1 MTILFVSRV
10 FCWKTIENSRKRKST
25 DWFQENN
32 MIVNADKFQETIV
45 KGNSDISN
53 QYTLNIDDNQVTSK
67 KPVKLL
73 GINIDNRLSLDEHV
87 SSLCKKASNQLNAIS
102 RLYRNLGFKEKGVLI
117 NILVYANF
125 NYCP

>member
-32 MIVNADKFQETIV
+32 MIVNADKFQEIIV

-73 GINIDNRLSLDEHV
+73 GINIDNRLALDEHV

-117 NILVYANF
+117 NVLVYANF

>member
-32 MIVNADKFQETIV
+32 MIVNEDKFQETIV

>member
-32 MIVNADKFQETIV
+32 MIVNADKFQEIIV

-117 NILVYANF
+117 NVLVYANF

>member
-32 MIVNADKFQETIV
+32 MIVNADKFQEIIV

-117 NILVYANF
+117 NIFVYANF

>member
-32 MIVNADKFQETIV
+32 MIVNADKFQEIIV

-73 GINIDNRLSLDEHV
+73 GINIDNRLALDEHV

-117 NILVYANF
+117 NTLVYANF

>member
-117 NILVYANF
+117 NTLVYANF

>member
-32 MIVNADKFQETIV
+32 MIVNADKFQEIIV

-73 GINIDNRLSLDEHV
+73 GINTDNRLSLDEHV